1 MKMFM
6 LKSVLIAALM
16 FLAVLF
22 GMEQANSGIHK
33 MKGYEDPNFTSAFN
47 LSEDESG
54 ELETSV
60 LGNKITSHDLEKKK
74 EQLEELKAYNF
85 FSSIGRKLA
94 DGLSSAANMV
104 IRFITGNA
112 GG

>member
-33 MKGYEDPNFTSAFN
+33 MKGYEDPNFKSAFN

-94 DGLSSAANMV
+94 DGLSSAANTV
-104 IRFITGNA
+104 IRFITSNA